1 MIQFI
6 ANNWPP
12 SLLGYDSLSLHIVAG
27 DMYDL
32 FFKFNLHRTYIIFP
46 FSNMRLYL
54 YFADSFMT
62 ECVS

>member
-32 FFKFNLHRTYIIFP
+32 FFKFILFGTYIIFP
-46 FSNMRLYL
+46 FPI
-54 YFADSFMT
+54 
-62 ECVS
+62 